1 MLSIVLDGFLVGLLL
16 QIAIGPVFLFI
27 LNTAVQKTLADGLL
41 AVVAVTLVDYL
52 YITLAILGV
61 GKLLERPRIQYVL
74 GIVSSLVLV
83 AFGVMMIVSIA
94 GTTLDAPSGALAP
107 SNYLSSF
114 ASAFLLTLSSPL
126 TIVFWTSLFATKAIE
141 KGYSK
146 RELVPFGL
154 AAGLAT
160 LTFLS
165 LSVTLLSLVKAS
177 IPMSAIRVLNVV
189 VGALLIIYGI
199 ARLSKTWRKEQA
211 QTTGA

>member
-1 MLSIVLDGFLVGLLL
+1 ML

-27 LNTAVQKTLADGLL
+27 LNTAVQRTLVDGLF

-61 GKLLERPRIQYVL
+61 GKLLERQRIKYVL

-83 AFGVMMIVSIA
+83 AFGVIMVVSIA
-94 GTTLDAPSGALAP
+94 ETTVYDSPDALAA

-141 KGYSK
+141 KGYCK
-146 RELVPFGL
+146 RELVPFGF

-177 IPMSAIRVLNVV
+177 IPMGVIGVLNVV
-189 VGALLIIYGI
+189 VGGLLILYGI
-199 ARLSKTWRKEQA
+199 VRLSKTWRGGRA
-211 QTTGA
+211 QTTGT